1 MALEGKIVDFGVADI
16 LQLISQQQKTGVLI
30 VERSNE
36 SVEVLFW
43 NGMILTAY
51 SSEQNENEEL
61 GWKLVTAGIINKEQ
75 LKKATDAREKNFKH
89 LGEILIE
96 LNMLSKEMLEQI
108 IHNQIYDV
116 FSEIFQWKDGSYAFR
131 PKSIDLN
138 EKVFSPLGLEL
149 IILDVLRMIDEW
161 PDILKKVPSLSSVF
175 RKTDRRL
182 TDKDKENISHEE
194 IVVYKLVN
202 GRNKVGDIVDK
213 SLIGKFATAKS
224 LMGLLDAG
232 YIKLI
237 PKKKAIKADK
247 GVKFRID
254 DNVLISGCY
263 GVLALIMLILLIV
276 SPPDIKGIYG
286 LFTESLIP
294 STSRHSYFERN
305 RLIKVKNAL
314 QIYLW
319 ENGRYPENLKALVNA
334 RILNRGEIKDSKGDM
349 YYYKS
354 EGGSYK
360 LHQRDDT

>member
-51 SSEQNENEEL
+51 PSTQNENEEL
-61 GWKLVTAGIINKEQ
+61 GRKLVAAAIINEEQ
-75 LKKATDAREKNFKH
+75 LKKATDIREKNFKH

-96 LNMLSKEMLEQI
+96 LNMLNKEILEQI
-108 IHNQIYDV
+108 TYNQIYDV

-161 PDILKKVPSLSSVF
+161 PGILKKVPSLSSVF

-182 TDKDKENISHEE
+182 TDKDKENISHEG

-202 GRNKVGDIVDK
+202 GRNEVDDIVDK
-213 SLIGKFATAKS
+213 SLLGNFSTAKN
-224 LMGLLDAG
+224 LMELLDAG
-232 YIKLI
+232 YIKLVT
-237 PKKKAIKADK
+237 KKKTAKVDK
-247 GVKFRID
+247 TVKFRID
-254 DNVLISGCY
+254 DNILITGCY
-263 GVLALIMLILLIV
+263 GVLAVIVLVLLIV
-276 SPPDIKGIYG
+276 SPPDIKGAYG
-286 LFTESLIP
+286 LFTENLIP
-294 STSRHSYFERN
+294 STIEHRYLEQSR
-305 RLIKVKNAL
+305 LLKVKNSL
-314 QIYLW
+314 QIYFW
-319 ENGRYPENLKALVNA
+319 ENGTYPENLKEVVSANL
-334 RILNRGEIKDSKGDM
+334 LKRGEIKNSKGDM

-354 EGGSYK
+354 EGVSYK
-360 LHQRDDT
+360 LYQSNVR